1 MVYKYIIVMRK
12 ESLNYDVYVKI
23 TIKNYQNLGR
33 YLRLKNSDFF
43 SMNLIIDLVFRCS
56 SQT

>member
-23 TIKNYQNLGR
+23 KIKNYQNLGR
-33 YLRLKNSDFF
+33 YLRLKNSDFLF
-43 SMNLIIDLVFRCS
+43 L
-56 SQT
+56 